1 VVSPARQEGN
11 NALFATALFF
21 DVFLAPRPVFG
32 SVQAGLFSIFR
43 NERNKKDNPRANP
56 SHRAESHQE
65 LLLHRSGIRQAVRL
79 AIGPFEESGRD
90 VLREFLHKKLW
101 MNFQVMAI
109 AILGEFREEFRDWK
123 SPSITEGIE
132 VIEVTI

>member
-1 VVSPARQEGN
+1 
-11 NALFATALFF
+11 
-21 DVFLAPRPVFG
+21 
-32 SVQAGLFSIFR
+32 
-43 NERNKKDNPRANP
+43 
-56 SHRAESHQE
+56 
-65 LLLHRSGIRQAVRL
+65 LLLHRLGIRQAVRL

-90 VLREFLHKKLW
+90 VDVLREFLHKKLW

-109 AILGEFREEFRDWK
+109 VILGEFREEFRDWK